1 MGKAVFVG
9 VVFFIFPLF
18 KSFENLIYKL
28 KLKVYKWALMM
39 CIINSGNKQIQEQQ
53 QLKEKIGTTYS
64 LTHF

>member
-53 QLKEKIGTTYS
+53 
-64 LTHF
+64 